1 MNGSFKVVLTESQ
14 TRLCVFHLEA
24 AALRHTKGEMET
36 NGNILQRRCFFC
48 IRITGCVMQGVISEI
63 YSQRTESALILNIRG
78 LRDFNTASARGAMY
92 LDCSVGVFNKLE
104 LHYTN
109 K

>member
-1 MNGSFKVVLTESQ
+1 M
-14 TRLCVFHLEA
+14 
-24 AALRHTKGEMET
+24 
-36 NGNILQRRCFFC
+36 
-48 IRITGCVMQGVISEI
+48 MQGMISEI
-63 YSQRTESALILNIRG
+63 YSQRTESALILSIRG

-92 LDCSVGVFNKLE
+92 LDCSVGVFNKLG